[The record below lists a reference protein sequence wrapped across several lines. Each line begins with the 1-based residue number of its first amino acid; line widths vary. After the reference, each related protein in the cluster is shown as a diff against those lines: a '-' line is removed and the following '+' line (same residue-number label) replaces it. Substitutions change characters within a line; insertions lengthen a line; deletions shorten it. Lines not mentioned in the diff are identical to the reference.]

1 VKALLVGSGGRE
13 HAIAWKLGRDCP
25 DIDLLAAPGN
35 PGIAELARCHAL
47 SATDVEGLLALA
59 RRERPDITIVG
70 PEMPLALGIADRFR
84 EAGLPVFGPSARAA
98 EIESSKVFAKTLMQE
113 AGVLTA
119 RAERHTRAD
128 AAKSAARA
136 FGAPVVIKA
145 SGLAAGKGAIVC
157 ANLEEA
163 NRAIDAM
170 LVGGVFGQAGAEIL
184 VEEFMEGEEASI
196 FGLTDGTT
204 ALPMLPAQ
212 DHKRLAD
219 GDRGP
224 NTGGMGAYAPVSIVT
239 ASMQDE
245 ILERVFQPTLRALRE
260 CGRPFTGLL
269 YAGVMLTSD
278 GARVV
283 EFNCRFGDPETEAV
297 LPLLNSNLFDVMLAI
312 ARGESISGH
321 QLRWSQRAA
330 VTTVVAASGYPDTP
344 RKGDGITL
352 PDKREDVHIFH
363 SGTALTRHGKLVTDG
378 GRVLAVTA
386 IADTVTQA
394 QRLSSATAGEV
405 QLSGK
410 QWRSDVGWREI
421 SRLSNRH

>member
-1 VKALLVGSGGRE
+1 MKALLVGSGGRE